1 MIKKKKLKPSY
12 FDFFFFWFSHRRR
25 NQIAMGATE
34 TKMIS
39 YEEAKNRLGIL
50 FYTLESNFKR
60 FVNNRESGVILQN
73 EFCDLIYESIPS
85 MV

>member
-1 MIKKKKLKPSY
+1 
-12 FDFFFFWFSHRRR
+12 
-25 NQIAMGATE
+25 MGSAE

-60 FVNNRESGVILQN
+60 LVNNRENGVILQN

-85 MV
+85 MVFYLRFYLL